1 MKMNML
7 KSLILLLVFVLVSI
21 TVSAQMIGA
30 GIQAAK
36 SEKVEF
42 AANVH
47 TRYYTYKGD
56 VNFFLFGG
64 LDYTGGSTKL
74 SGLNT
79 KAISP
84 TLDFASMVFGD
95 YADRSVLWLSCD
107 AGYLRNFN
115 EKRASGIVLTPNIMC
130 AYSLFYIKTGYD
142 MNVSRGNNQ
151 FFVRLG
157 LILSL

>member
-1 MKMNML
+1 MNTL
-7 KSLILLLVFVLVSI
+7 KSLFFLLFFVFLSFNA
-21 TVSAQMIGA
+21 SAQMIG
-30 GIQAAK
+30 GGVQVAK
-36 SEKVEF
+36 SEKVQF
-42 AANVH
+42 AANIH

-64 LDYTGGSTKL
+64 LDYTGGRTKL

-84 TLDFASMVFGD
+84 TLDFAGLVFGD

-107 AGYLRNFN
+107 VGYLRNFH
-115 EKRASGIVLTPNIMC
+115 EKKSSGVVLTPNIMC
-130 AYSLFYIKTGYD
+130 AYSLFYVKTGYD